1 MEFEADGNRKMQLM
15 AVLMTVL
22 VVGGTIAYAMAA

>member
-1 MEFEADGNRKMQLM
+1 MEFEADGNRKTQLM